1 MATKTTDKGDGEVS
15 DAPTTDSPLLDLSDQ
30 AVKRMIKLAKKRGF
44 VTHEEIN
51 EVLPSEEV
59 TSDQI
64 EDVFAML
71 NDMGINVV
79 EQEEAEAETAEEKAE
94 SDEEEETGTDLVEAT
109 RSALPTTTTAK
120 EPTDRTDDPVR
131 MYLREMGSVELLSR
145 EGEIAIAKR
154 IEAGREAMIA
164 GLCENPLTFQAII
177 IWRDELVEAKVL
189 LRDIID
195 LEATYAG
202 PEGKN
207 IPKVEGI
214 VGIPVEGAEPQALAE
229 GEEPPVPE
237 GELDDDDL
245 ENNVSLSAMEADLKP
260 KVLETFD
267 RIASAYKKLRRLQ
280 EQNVESKLQ
289 NDSLTPSQERK
300 YKKLKDE
307 IITDVK
313 SLSLNTHRIEA
324 LVEQLYDINKRLI
337 GLEGRLMRLAE
348 SHRVGRED
356 FLRNYQGSELDP
368 KWLLRVSKLGTRGW
382 KEFVA
387 KEKDMIREIRQE
399 IHNLASE
406 TGLEIPEFRKIVH
419 MVQKGEREARQ
430 AKKEM
435 VEANLRLVI
444 SIAKKYTNRGLQFLD
459 LIQEGNIGLMKA
471 VDKFEYRRGYKFST
485 YATWWIRQA
494 ITRSIAD
501 QARTIR
507 IPVHMIE
514 TINKIVRTSR
524 QMLHEIGREPT
535 PEELAEKLAMPLE
548 KVRKVLKIAKEPI
561 SLETPIGDEEDSH
574 LGDFIE
580 DKNAILPIDAAI
592 QSNLR
597 ETTTRV
603 LASLTPRE
611 ERVLRMRFG
620 IGMNTDHTLEEVGQQ
635 FSVTRER
642 IRQIEAK
649 ALRKLKHP
657 SRSRKL
663 RSFLDN

>member
-94 SDEEEETGTDLVEAT
+94 GEEEEETGTDLVEAT

-245 ENNVSLSAMEADLKP
+245 ENNVSLSAMEAELKP

-289 NDSLTPSQERK
+289 NDSLSPSQERK

-387 KEKDMIREIRQE
+387 KEKDMLREIRQE

-419 MVQKGEREARQ
+419 MVQKPVRP
-430 AKKEM
+430 
-435 VEANLRLVI
+435 
-444 SIAKKYTNRGLQFLD
+444 
-459 LIQEGNIGLMKA
+459 
-471 VDKFEYRRGYKFST
+471 RRKWS
-485 YATWWIRQA
+485 R
-494 ITRSIAD
+494 
-501 QARTIR
+501 R
-507 IPVHMIE
+507 ICV
-514 TINKIVRTSR
+514 S
-524 QMLHEIGREPT
+524 
-535 PEELAEKLAMPLE
+535 
-548 KVRKVLKIAKEPI
+548 
-561 SLETPIGDEEDSH
+561 
-574 LGDFIE
+574 
-580 DKNAILPIDAAI
+580 
-592 QSNLR
+592 
-597 ETTTRV
+597 
-603 LASLTPRE
+603 
-611 ERVLRMRFG
+611 
-620 IGMNTDHTLEEVGQQ
+620 
-635 FSVTRER
+635 
-642 IRQIEAK
+642 
-649 ALRKLKHP
+649 
-657 SRSRKL
+657 
-663 RSFLDN
+663 